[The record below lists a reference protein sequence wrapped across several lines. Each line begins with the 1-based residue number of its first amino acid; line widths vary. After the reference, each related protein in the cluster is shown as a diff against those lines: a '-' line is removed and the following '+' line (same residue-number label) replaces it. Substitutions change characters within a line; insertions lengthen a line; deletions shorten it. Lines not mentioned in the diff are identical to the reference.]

1 MINTLR
7 SESEWLKFKQ
17 EWGIHYQ
24 NAKHI
29 LAYLNSYP
37 KVLPKLRIE
46 EIHNPENLDE
56 AQIEWI
62 WLCSKFDNPIEKDF
76 FKPYWIP
83 LEVNSYDHFMDISDE
98 NYPIFDI
105 NFFFYEPYRWY
116 KKFVS
121 EDIRD
126 ILLSPDTGLD
136 LKKILDKNDK
146 ARWVQVDEFFK
157 ERRKLGYEGKIS
169 VEPVNHF
176 EIIPEDSKSYR
187 IKIKLNDRTI
197 SVTDVTSIIAGLLP
211 FDLNI
216 CLKYIN
222 YKHGRQYEGLGEVK
236 CIKDLVFLLRDS
248 GSRRV
253 DRYRIDFPDSEKSF
267 LMYNNESCVLH
278 HSNKYVITKFVDAFN
293 KLMNKESYGH

>member
-1 MINTLR
+1 MKTTL
-7 SESEWLKFKQ
+7 SIESDWLKFNQ

-29 LAYLNSYP
+29 LAYMNSYP
-37 KVLPKLRIE
+37 KVLSTLRMK
-46 EIHNPENLDE
+46 EIHNSDNLDD

-62 WLCSKFDNPIEKDF
+62 WLCSKFDNILEIDF

-83 LEVNSYDHFMDISDE
+83 LEANSYEYFMDISDE

-105 NFFFYEPYRWY
+105 NYFFYEPYRWY

-146 ARWVQVDEFFK
+146 VRWIQVGEFFK
-157 ERRKLGYEGKIS
+157 ERRRLGYEGKIS

-176 EIIPEDSKSYR
+176 EIIPEGSNSSKVR
-187 IKIKLNDRTI
+187 IRVTDKSI

-211 FDLNI
+211 FDLKI
-216 CLKYIN
+216 RLKYIN

-236 CIKDLVFLLRDS
+236 SIKDLVFLLRDS

-253 DRYRIDFPDSEKSF
+253 DRYRIDFPDSAKCF
-267 LMYNNESCVLH
+267 LMYKNESCVFH
-278 HSNKYVITKFVDAFN
+278 HSNKHVINEFVDAFN
-293 KLMNKESYGH
+293 KLMNKG

>member
-1 MINTLR
+1 MKSTQR
-7 SESEWLKFKQ
+7 SESDWLKFKQ
-17 EWGIHYQ
+17 EWGMHYQ

-29 LAYLNSYP
+29 LAYMNSYP
-37 KVLPKLRIE
+37 KVLSTLRIE
-46 EIHNPENLDE
+46 EIHNPDNLDD

-62 WLCSKFDNPIEKDF
+62 WLCSKFDNILEIDF

-105 NFFFYEPYRWY
+105 NYFFYEPYRWY

-146 ARWVQVDEFFK
+146 IRWRLVGEFFN
-157 ERRKLGYEGKIS
+157 ERRRLGYEGKIT

-176 EIIPEDSKSYR
+176 EIIPEGSKPSKVR
-187 IKIKLNDRTI
+187 IKVTET
-197 SVTDVTSIIAGLLP
+197 SVSIHEINSIIAGLLP

-216 CLKYIN
+216 CLKYIY
-222 YKHGRQYEGLGEVK
+222 YKHGKQYERLGEVK

-253 DRYRIDFPDSEKSF
+253 ERYRIDFPDSANCF
-267 LMYNNESCVLH
+267 LTYKNESCTVHL
-278 HSNKYVITKFVDAFN
+278 SNKLLINEFIVALNTLI
-293 KLMNKESYGH
+293 NKE